1 MPAPLFAALLIA
13 VPDARL
19 ANMRGGI
26 LLPNGT
32 SVVVG
37 IALETRVDGML
48 ALRTQFS
55 TEAPG
60 VQIFAGGPGTTI
72 VNLPETT
79 IPGNQNGVPEVR
91 IDRGATGTVI
101 GAVPATLVTNVRL
114 GVGSDS
120 EAARLPGVVI
130 PVTENGAA
138 VETALG
144 AVRLV
149 RTAGGTITELNGPD
163 LAVQQLVGQATGTI
177 VANTASNRVID
188 NVTWVNVAVNG
199 NLLPSGLTSS
209 IERVAQAVADRA
221 RF

>member
-13 VPDARL
+13 LPDARL
-19 ANMRGGI
+19 AEMRGGI
-26 LLPNGT
+26 QLSDGT

-48 ALRTQFS
+48 ALRTQYS
-55 TEAPG
+55 TETPG
-60 VQIFAGGPGTTI
+60 VQVFAGGPSTTV

-79 IPGNQNGVPEVR
+79 IPAGMNGVPEVR
-91 IDRGATGTVI
+91 IDRDATGTVI
-101 GAVPATLVTNVRL
+101 GAVPATIVTNIRL
-114 GVGSDS
+114 GVGSDA
-120 EAARLPGVVI
+120 EAARLPGVAV

-138 VETALG
+138 VATALG

-149 RTAGGTITELNGPD
+149 RTAGGTITELTGPN
-163 LAVQQLVGQATGTI
+163 LAIQQLVGQATGTI

-188 NVTWVNVAVNG
+188 NVTWVNVAVSG

-209 IERVAQAVADRA
+209 IESVAQAVADRS

>member
-1 MPAPLFAALLIA
+1 MFAAALVGL
-13 VPDARL
+13 PDAQL
-19 ANMRGGI
+19 AEMRGGI

-55 TEAPG
+55 TETPG
-60 VQIFAGGPGTTI
+60 VQVFAGGPGTTI

-79 IPGNQNGVPEVR
+79 IPGSQNGVPEVR

-101 GAVPATLVTNVRL
+101 GAVPATLVTTVRL
-114 GVGSDS
+114 GVGSDA
-120 EAARLPGVVI
+120 EAARLPGVAV
-130 PVTENGAA
+130 PVTENGPAIA
-138 VETALG
+138 TALG

-149 RTAGGTITELNGPD
+149 RTAGGTITELNGPN

-188 NVTWVNVAVNG
+188 NATWVNVAVNG

-209 IERVAQAVADRA
+209 IESVAQAVAARA